1 MVRLQNGDRE
11 SHADS
16 CGVGFASQTRS
27 PNIPCLTTVPQCRM
41 HKGQPRQRMRK
52 SSQMSPTLVDIAK
65 ETKTSVSTVSRVLSG
80 GAMANRISKATRDRV
95 REVAERLG
103 YRPNLLAR
111 SLRTRKTNTIALLVS
126 DIANPFFGQI
136 GSQIERGLAKHGYSL
151 MLCNSAEDAK
161 READYLALVT
171 QKGIDG
177 LILVPIT
184 RNKKI
189 LSQVVPEGMPLV
201 ILDRPI
207 PGISALVASDQDQG
221 AQILCDTL
229 DRAGVKQVAIVC
241 GPQHVMT
248 HRRRCEILTS
258 RFEVLATHEGPANKE
273 TGKAAALKLITEMPP
288 AIICTN
294 NFLALGVMDS
304 LAQIE
309 KPPIIGVFDEIPMMH
324 LLPIPIV
331 CSMQDL
337 PALAESCVA
346 QLLKQLEPQSNGASA
361 DVQPIVLPNRAI
373 TNRAFDVLQFAASTP
388 A

>member
-1 MVRLQNGDRE
+1 
-11 SHADS
+11 
-16 CGVGFASQTRS
+16 
-27 PNIPCLTTVPQCRM
+27 
-41 HKGQPRQRMRK
+41 
-52 SSQMSPTLVDIAK
+52 MSPTLVDIAR

-95 REVAERLG
+95 KEVAARLG

-111 SLRTRKTNTIALLVS
+111 SLRTRKTYTIALLVS

-136 GSQIERGLAKHGYSL
+136 GSMIERGLARHGYSL
-151 MLCNSAEDAK
+151 MLCNSAEDPK

-184 RNKKI
+184 RKKQNLTDVI
-189 LSQVVPEGMPLV
+189 PEGMPLV

-207 PGISALVASDQDQG
+207 AGISSTVASDQDQG
-221 AQILCDTL
+221 AHLLCDTL
-229 DRAGVKQVAIVC
+229 ERAGVKQVAIVC

-248 HRRRCEILTS
+248 HRRRAEIVAS
-258 RFEVLATHEGPANKE
+258 RFEVVAKHEGPATKE
-273 TGKAAALKLITEMPP
+273 TGRQAALKLVLEKPP
-288 AIICTN
+288 AIVCTN

-324 LLPIPIV
+324 LLSLPIA

-346 QLLKQLEPQSNGASA
+346 QLMKLLDPQSQASA
-361 DVQPIVLPNRAI
+361 AKPNGPGTGAAAASPADEPPAIEPIVLPNRAV
-373 TNRAFDVLQFAASTP
+373 TNRAFDVLQFAAGQP
-388 A
+388 R